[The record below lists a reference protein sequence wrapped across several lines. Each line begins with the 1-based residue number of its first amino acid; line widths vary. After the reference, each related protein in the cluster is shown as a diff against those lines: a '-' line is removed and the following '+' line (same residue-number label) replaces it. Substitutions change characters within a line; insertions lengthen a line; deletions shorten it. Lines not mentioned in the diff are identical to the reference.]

1 STPPQHRG
9 TPVAPTCMSPRNH
22 AACFGN
28 DCDAGASGQSVHFR
42 SLLAQLRFNVDAAE
56 MKGKLNASLVDTG

>member
-1 STPPQHRG
+1 
-9 TPVAPTCMSPRNH
+9 MSPRNH